1 MPKIQINNL
10 SISINEKK
18 ILNNINLEINKGDVI
33 AIVGPNGNGK
43 STLLKSIMN
52 HYSVEKEGG
61 DILIDGI
68 STNKMEPN
76 EIMKKGIF
84 FAPQNSEE
92 IPGVLMIDFL
102 KAIVNANRDT
112 PIKMA
117 ELFRNIEAILKDLN
131 LDRSILKRFVNH
143 GFSGGEKKKSEILQ
157 MKLLNPKCIL
167 LDEIDSGLDVDS
179 IKLVINELKKIV
191 DGEKSLI
198 IVSHQQK
205 IFDVI
210 KPNKVIVIMGGKII
224 KEGDYSLLEKIN
236 NEGYEWLNF

>member
-52 HYSVEKEGG
+52 HYSVEKESG
-61 DILIDGI
+61 DILIDGE
-68 STNKMEPN
+68 STNEMEPN

-117 ELFRNIEAILKDLN
+117 ELFKNIEAILKDLN

-157 MKLLNPKCIL
+157 MKLLNPECIL

-210 KPNKVIVIMGGKII
+210 KPNKVIVIMDGKII

>member
-1 MPKIQINNL
+1 MTKIEINNL
-10 SISINEKK
+10 SISINEKM
-18 ILNNINLEINKGDVI
+18 ILRDINIKVNKGDVI

-52 HYSVEKEGG
+52 HYSVNKESG
-61 DILIDGI
+61 DILINGE
-68 STNKMEPN
+68 STNEMEPN
-76 EIMKKGIF
+76 EIMKKGLF

-102 KAIVNANRDT
+102 KAIVNANRET

-117 ELFRNIEAILKDLN
+117 ELFRKIETILEDLN

-157 MKLLNPKCIL
+157 MKLLNPECIL

-179 IKLVINELKKIV
+179 IKLVINELKKIINH
-191 DGEKSLI
+191 EKSLI

-210 KPNKVIVIMGGKII
+210 KPNKVIVIMDGKII
-224 KEGDYSLLEKIN
+224 REGDYSLLQKIN
-236 NEGYEWLNF
+236 NEGYEWLNL

>member
-52 HYSVEKEGG
+52 HYSVEKESG
-61 DILIDGI
+61 DILIDGV
-68 STNKMEPN
+68 STNEMEPN
-76 EIMKKGIF
+76 EIMKNGIF

-117 ELFRNIEAILKDLN
+117 ELFKNIEAILKDLN

-157 MKLLNPKCIL
+157 MKLLNPECIL

-210 KPNKVIVIMGGKII
+210 KPNKVIVIMDGKII

>member
-1 MPKIQINNL
+1 
-10 SISINEKK
+10 
-18 ILNNINLEINKGDVI
+18 
-33 AIVGPNGNGK
+33 
-43 STLLKSIMN
+43 
-52 HYSVEKEGG
+52 
-61 DILIDGI
+61 
-68 STNKMEPN
+68 
-76 EIMKKGIF
+76 
-84 FAPQNSEE
+84 
-92 IPGVLMIDFL
+92 
-102 KAIVNANRDT
+102 
-112 PIKMA
+112 
-117 ELFRNIEAILKDLN
+117 
-131 LDRSILKRFVNH
+131 
-143 GFSGGEKKKSEILQ
+143 

-236 NEGYEWLNF
+236 NEGYE

>member
-52 HYSVEKEGG
+52 HYSVEKESG
-61 DILIDGI
+61 DILIDGE
-68 STNKMEPN
+68 STNEMEPN

-117 ELFRNIEAILKDLN
+117 ELFKNIEAILKDLN

-210 KPNKVIVIMGGKII
+210 KPNKVIVIMDGKII

>member
-1 MPKIQINNL
+1 MSKIEINNL
-10 SISINEKK
+10 SISINEKI
-18 ILNNINLEINKGDVI
+18 ILKDVNLNINKGDII

-52 HYSVEKEGG
+52 HYSVNKERG
-61 DILIDGI
+61 DILIDGE
-68 STNKMEPN
+68 STTEMEPN
-76 EIMKKGIF
+76 EIVKKGLF

-102 KAIVNANRDT
+102 KSIVNANREK
-112 PIKMA
+112 PIKIS
-117 ELFRNIEAILKDLN
+117 ELFSNVENILKDLN

-157 MKLLNPKCIL
+157 MKLLNPECIL

-179 IKLVINELKKIV
+179 IKLVIRELKKIANNDKTLV
-191 DGEKSLI
+191 

-205 IFDVI
+205 IFDII
-210 KPNKVIVIMGGKII
+210 KPNKVIVIIDGKII
-224 KEGDYSLLEKIN
+224 KEGDYSLLQKIN
-236 NEGYEWLNF
+236 SEGYEWLN

>member
-52 HYSVEKEGG
+52 HYSVEKESG
-61 DILIDGI
+61 DILIDGV
-68 STNKMEPN
+68 STNEMEPN